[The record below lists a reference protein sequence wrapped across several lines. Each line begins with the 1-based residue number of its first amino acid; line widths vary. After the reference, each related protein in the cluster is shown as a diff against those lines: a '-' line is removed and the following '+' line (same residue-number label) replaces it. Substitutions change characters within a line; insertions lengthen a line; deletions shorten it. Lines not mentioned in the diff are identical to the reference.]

1 MRSRSGSG
9 VRLDRI
15 LFLAEQTIMKHQD
28 PVTALFAN
36 QSENFPDHAW
46 VRDNVYAAHALWA
59 LYRAFQK
66 SADFDED
73 RVKANELGMTCVKLM
88 QSLLECMMRQ
98 SEKVEEFKKHQRAL
112 DALHAKYSARKK
124 LTVTADSEWGHL
136 QLDATS
142 LFLLTLAQMTA
153 SGLQV
158 VRNFDEVAFIQNL
171 VWYIETGYRTP
182 DFGVWERGDK
192 TNQGIRELNA
202 SSIGM
207 VKAALQALNSV
218 GDLFG
223 DGSKGSVIHV
233 MPDEIEQ
240 CTAVLESMLPRESF
254 SKETDAALLTIIS
267 YPGFAVEDSELIEA
281 TRETIIASLY
291 GKYGC
296 KRFLRDGYK
305 TVLED
310 GSRLYYNKSE
320 LQQFEDIECEWPV
333 FICFLLLD
341 AMYRKDES
349 DVERYW
355 RQLDELLVVCPAGF
369 RYVPELYKVERDCVS
384 GEKANRGSQPR
395 AYDGPTPYLWAQS
408 LYVICC
414 LLYEGFLLPS
424 ELDPLSRRMAAIER
438 KAPCEVQVS
447 VLADSVEVQE
457 ELRLIGIH
465 VQRVDELDDV
475 FSVRPASALAA
486 TLAKLGECSKLS
498 MTGRPLE
505 RDVGILSTSRL
516 YQVGKKFVIFTPQF
530 MDRSRSHLM
539 YDIRIL
545 MDEWGS
551 ELTYLYDAWRPRVQ
565 IAAGRALVVLVV
577 NKGMLSSDGLS
588 SIANLSMTRFMK
600 STVTGTIK
608 KISNGYIGGARV
620 VMKNVSDFFRTTA
633 VNKLE
638 FHDDWDETRSG
649 ERIQLLAREDKRNE
663 KASMDT
669 PKGQKGAKGGM
680 KRGESVK
687 DRSAYNAVHKAS
699 MRHRSIVLDSN
710 DSGKS
715 KQLSDENL
723 VQLRLAYTRGGKASL
738 DPTNGA
744 PTTPEKS
751 GRQVTISSSP
761 TIRSS
766 PISIPISSPSS
777 SALPVLHESPLQR
790 SGVLHTNLRATG
802 SASSLSDMSGSV
814 RLEHSQ
820 LEEMGVGDVV
830 EMLRET
836 SDLEEQTTLVHYLWM
851 KFGADYDTRLEE
863 WRAVTVRELMEE
875 VYEKA
880 CESREWSLIRL
891 TSGLLRKRLDE
902 LPKAVT
908 HLLVRQKQL
917 TVGMPSK
924 KEEAITCPKTN
935 EELKDIMYRAYAD
948 DPNAFT
954 LSQEII
960 VYLGSLVR
968 TEPKLFTEVFR
979 LRVGLIIQV
988 LASELA
994 RLRNLSAA
1002 DALQNLLTISPFE
1015 MKSMLFLL
1023 LSGRLLEDASEGGE
1037 GKGARTGIGS
1047 FRKQIEERKSMR
1059 KSMRAEKKEDRD
1071 SNESGSSSKSLEESG
1086 EESEESGESEEEVF
1100 GIWLRHRRIDG
1111 ALNRVPPNFYATLW
1125 DTLHRFPQ
1133 GVRVNGITLHWGLT
1147 QEMTRREIKF
1157 ALEVEEVLNQIPEPE
1172 YRELVI
1178 ETIYLVGRLEKLTT
1192 EYSSIPSDRPIDI
1205 DTIIQRA
1212 NAIFVEQNRQ
1222 METEVLD
1229 CCATGES
1236 CDGARGICKHLYDS
1250 APAGEYGTSHYIIKS
1265 LCSFFMH

>member
-1 MRSRSGSG
+1 MRARSGSG

-15 LFLAEQTIMKHQD
+15 LFLAEQTIIKHQD

-36 QSENFPDHAW
+36 QSDTSPDHAW

-73 RVKANELGMTCVKLM
+73 MVKANELGMTCVKLM

-98 SEKVEEFKKHQRAL
+98 ADKVEEFKKHQRAL
-112 DALHAKYSARKK
+112 DSLHAKYSARKK
-124 LTVTADSEWGHL
+124 LSVVGDSEWGHL

-281 TRETIIASLY
+281 TRETIINSLY

-310 GSRLYYNKSE
+310 PSRLYYNKSE

-333 FICFLLLD
+333 FVCFLLLD

-355 RQLDELLVVCPAGF
+355 RQLDEVLVVCPQGF
-369 RYVPELYKVERDCVS
+369 RYVPELYKVERENVS
-384 GEKANRGSQPR
+384 GEKAHRGSQPR
-395 AYDGPTPYLWAQS
+395 SYDGPTPYLWAQS
-408 LYVICC
+408 LYVICS

-424 ELDPLSRRMAAIER
+424 ELDPLSRRMAANER

-447 VLADSVEVQE
+447 ILADSMEVQE
-457 ELRLIGIH
+457 ELRQNGIH
-465 VQRVDELDDV
+465 VQRVDELDEV
-475 FSVRPASALAA
+475 FCVRPASALAA

-545 MDEWGS
+545 MDEWSS

-577 NKGMLSSDGLS
+577 NKGMLSSESHS
-588 SIANLSMTRFMK
+588 SIANLSMTRHMK

-608 KISNGYIGGARV
+608 KINNGYIGGARV

-638 FHDDWDETRSG
+638 FHDDWDENRE
-649 ERIQLLAREDKRNE
+649 ERIQLLAREDKSNE
-663 KASMDT
+663 KASVNV
-669 PKGQKGAKGGM
+669 PKGQKSKGGIR
-680 KRGESVK
+680 RGESVK
-687 DRSAYNAVHKAS
+687 DRSAYSFVHKAS

-710 DSGKS
+710 DAGKDTT
-715 KQLSDENL
+715 LNDENL
-723 VQLRLAYTRGGKASL
+723 VQLRLAFSRGGKASL
-738 DPTNGA
+738 D
-744 PTTPEKS
+744 TPIPHS
-751 GRQVTISSSP
+751 PDNRPPSRTVAFISPSALN
-761 TIRSS
+761 RSS
-766 PISIPISSPSS
+766 PISIPTSPPS
-777 SALPVLHESPLQR
+777 LPVLHESPIQR
-790 SGVLHTNLRATG
+790 GGVLHTTLKNTG
-802 SASSLSDMSGSV
+802 SASSLEGMSSSV

-820 LEEMGVGDVV
+820 LEEMGVGEVV
-830 EMLRET
+830 EMLRDT

-851 KFGADYDTRLEE
+851 KFGADYDTEMEE
-863 WRAVTVRELMEE
+863 GRAVTVRDLMEE
-875 VYEKA
+875 VYDKA

-924 KEEAITCPKTN
+924 KEEATTCPKTN

-994 RLRNLSAA
+994 RLRDLSAA

-1037 GKGARTGIGS
+1037 GKSARTGIGS

-1059 KSMRAEKKEDRD
+1059 KSMRTEKREESK
-1071 SNESGSSSKSLEESG
+1071 ESGSSKSMEESG
-1086 EESEESGESEEEVF
+1086 EESEESGESGESEEEVF

-1125 DTLHRFPQ
+1125 DTLHRLPQ

-1157 ALEVEEVLNQIPEPE
+1157 ALQVEEVLNQIPEPE

-1192 EYSSIPSDRPIDI
+1192 EYSTIPSDRPIDI
-1205 DTIIQRA
+1205 DNIIQRA
-1212 NAIFVEQNRQ
+1212 NAIFVDQNRQ

-1229 CCATGES
+1229 CCGTGVK

-1265 LCSFFMH
+1265 LCSFFM

>member
-1 MRSRSGSG
+1 MRARSGSG

-15 LFLAEQTIMKHQD
+15 LFLAEQTIIKHQD

-36 QSENFPDHAW
+36 QSDTSPDHAW

-73 RVKANELGMTCVKLM
+73 MVKADELGMTCVKLM

-98 SEKVEEFKKHQRAL
+98 AEKVEEFKKHQRAL
-112 DALHAKYSARKK
+112 DSLHAKYSARKK
-124 LTVTADSEWGHL
+124 LSVVGDSEWGHL

-281 TRETIIASLY
+281 TRETIINSLY

-310 GSRLYYNKSE
+310 PSRLYYNKSE

-333 FICFLLLD
+333 FVCFLLLD

-355 RQLDELLVVCPAGF
+355 RQLDEVLVVCPQGF
-369 RYVPELYKVERDCVS
+369 RYVPELYKVEREHVS
-384 GEKANRGSQPR
+384 GEKAQRGSQPR
-395 AYDGPTPYLWAQS
+395 SHDGPTPYLWAQS

-414 LLYEGFLLPS
+414 LLYEGFLLPA
-424 ELDPLSRRMAAIER
+424 ELDPLSRRMAATER

-447 VLADSVEVQE
+447 ILADSMEVQE
-457 ELRLIGIH
+457 ELRVNGIY
-465 VQRVDELDDV
+465 VQRVDELDEV
-475 FSVRPASALAA
+475 FCVRPASALAA
-486 TLAKLGECSKLS
+486 TLAKLGECTKLS
-498 MTGRPLE
+498 MSGRPLE

-545 MDEWGS
+545 MDEWSS
-551 ELTYLYDAWRPRVQ
+551 ELTYLYEAWRPRVQ
-565 IAAGRALVVLVV
+565 IAAGRALIVLVV
-577 NKGMLSSDGLS
+577 NKGMLSSEGLS

-608 KISNGYIGGARV
+608 KINNGYIGGARV

-638 FHDDWDETRSG
+638 FHHDDWDESRG
-649 ERIQLLAREDKRNE
+649 ERIQLLAREDKNTE
-663 KASMDT
+663 KMSMDT
-669 PKGQKGAKGGM
+669 PKGQRGKGGV
-680 KRGESVK
+680 KRGDSVK
-687 DRSAYNAVHKAS
+687 DRSAYSFVHKAS

-710 DSGKS
+710 DAGNDKR
-715 KQLSDENL
+715 LTDEDL
-723 VQLRLAYTRGGKASL
+723 VQLRLAFSRGGKASL
-738 DPTNGA
+738 DTPQSPSADRA
-744 PTTPEKS
+744 PSRGVGFSS
-751 GRQVTISSSP
+751 GSLT
-761 TIRSS
+761 RSS
-766 PISIPISSPSS
+766 PISIPAPSLT
-777 SALPVLHESPLQR
+777 SAATLPVLHESPIQR
-790 SGVLHTNLRATG
+790 GGVLHTTMRNTG
-802 SASSLSDMSGSV
+802 STSSLEGMSSSV

-820 LEEMGVGDVV
+820 LEEMGVGEVV

-863 WRAVTVRELMEE
+863 GRAVTVRELMEE

-880 CESREWSLIRL
+880 CDTREWSLVRL

-924 KEEAITCPKTN
+924 KEEAITSPKTN

-1059 KSMRAEKKEDRD
+1059 KSMRAEKSVDSKE
-1071 SNESGSSSKSLEESG
+1071 SSESSKSIESE

-1125 DTLHRFPQ
+1125 DTLHRLPQ

-1178 ETIYLVGRLEKLTT
+1178 ETIYLVSRLEKLTT

-1205 DTIIQRA
+1205 DNIIQRA
-1212 NAIFVEQNRQ
+1212 NAIFVDQNRQ
-1222 METEVLD
+1222 MATEVLD
-1229 CCATGES
+1229 CCGTGVN
-1236 CDGARGICKHLYDS
+1236 CDGARGVCKHLYDS

-1265 LCSFFMH
+1265 LCSFFM